1 MRSALAGLAT
11 AALAGVVLWGL
22 IAGEASDRD
31 RAAALGARIRCPV
44 CQGESIADSPTPYAQ
59 DILAF
64 VEEKVEEGWSDEQ
77 ILGYLEERFAGIRLD
92 PRFSGWAALLWL
104 LPAGAAG
111 AGAVMAVRRLMRP
124 RASPVDEGLP
134 AAADEGASPKGGAR
148 TAADE

>member
-1 MRSALAGLAT
+1 MPIRYIYTRLRPLLAGLAT
-11 AALAGVVLWGL
+11 ALLAGVVAWGL

-31 RAAALGARIRCPV
+31 RVSSLGARIRCPV

-77 ILGYLEERFAGIRLD
+77 ILGYLEDRFAGIRLD

-111 AGAVMAVRRLMRP
+111 AGAVLAARRLLRP
-124 RASPVDEGLP
+124 RGSPDG
-134 AAADEGASPKGGAR
+134 
-148 TAADE
+148 